1 MLNDVLES
9 NSAVRNMAVSMMG
22 KHMKVVDIVVKKLL
36 TCGGSN
42 GITFDVDPSSMT
54 CATAHVNNHGGCKPS
69 HGMKAPG
76 SPTTNNNNNN
86 AITTTT
92 PTMSGRPMTGTQ
104 EVMGGVVET
113 AIDQAKSDVESL
125 ISDADDAIIEQE
137 TLLAGKLSNAEEGLV
152 GSSDP
157 EFNRTHDDATTD
169 DATTDDATTDDA
181 TTDGTTTDDA
191 STSVLSGQQQMI
203 GGMVEGQVNKAKGD
217 IEELMPKV
225 EEEIVKQ
232 EESMQ
237 HKLMVAEQSL
247 VGTSDP
253 AMNATTKES
262 TLTNGQKMIGSMVES
277 QVDKAKGQI
286 DELIPK
292 VEEKIL
298 EQEEELET
306 QLSKAE
312 ESLVN
317 NATQPLSTG
326 PPNANT
332 SREDLLYADDV
343 NPKDYLPPAWH
354 KDVVIDEE
362 AGVAM
367 RMLDNKP
374 VTTPL

>member
-1 MLNDVLES
+1 
-9 NSAVRNMAVSMMG
+9 
-22 KHMKVVDIVVKKLL
+22 
-36 TCGGSN
+36 
-42 GITFDVDPSSMT
+42 
-54 CATAHVNNHGGCKPS
+54 
-69 HGMKAPG
+69 
-76 SPTTNNNNNN
+76 
-86 AITTTT
+86 
-92 PTMSGRPMTGTQ
+92 
-104 EVMGGVVET
+104 
-113 AIDQAKSDVESL
+113 
-125 ISDADDAIIEQE
+125 
-137 TLLAGKLSNAEEGLV
+137 
-152 GSSDP
+152 
-157 EFNRTHDDATTD
+157 
-169 DATTDDATTDDA
+169 
-181 TTDGTTTDDA
+181 
-191 STSVLSGQQQMI
+191 
-203 GGMVEGQVNKAKGD
+203 
-217 IEELMPKV
+217 
-225 EEEIVKQ
+225 
-232 EESMQ
+232 
-237 HKLMVAEQSL
+237 
-247 VGTSDP
+247 
-253 AMNATTKES
+253 
-262 TLTNGQKMIGSMVES
+262 MVES

-292 VEEKIL
+292 VQEKIL

>member
-1 MLNDVLES
+1 
-9 NSAVRNMAVSMMG
+9 
-22 KHMKVVDIVVKKLL
+22 
-36 TCGGSN
+36 
-42 GITFDVDPSSMT
+42 
-54 CATAHVNNHGGCKPS
+54 
-69 HGMKAPG
+69 
-76 SPTTNNNNNN
+76 
-86 AITTTT
+86 
-92 PTMSGRPMTGTQ
+92 
-104 EVMGGVVET
+104 
-113 AIDQAKSDVESL
+113 
-125 ISDADDAIIEQE
+125 
-137 TLLAGKLSNAEEGLV
+137 
-152 GSSDP
+152 
-157 EFNRTHDDATTD
+157 
-169 DATTDDATTDDA
+169 
-181 TTDGTTTDDA
+181 
-191 STSVLSGQQQMI
+191 LSGQQQMI

>member
-9 NSAVRNMAVSMMG
+9 NSAVRNMAISMMG

-42 GITFDVDPSSMT
+42 GITFDVDPSSTT
-54 CATAHVNNHGGCKPS
+54 CATAHVNNYGDCKPS

-86 AITTTT
+86 NVITTTT
-92 PTMSGRPMTGTQ
+92 PTMSGRPETGTQ
-104 EVMGGVVET
+104 EVMGGVVDM

-169 DATTDDATTDDA
+169 DAATE
-181 TTDGTTTDDA
+181 DA

-203 GGMVEGQVNKAKGD
+203 GGMVDGQVNKAKDD

-237 HKLMVAEQSL
+237 KKLTVAEQSL

-286 DELIPK
+286 NELIPK

-306 QLSKAE
+306 QLSNAE

-343 NPKDYLPPAWH
+343 NPKDYLPPEWH